1 MRFESAF
8 GMYQGTSSS
17 LISPSRVR
25 REGRNWHLTA
35 TKDVARLPWLHRACP
50 SATLDKKSVFSC
62 SADYI
67 RCPISGANKD
77 YSSQLSG
84 TLPVHDERIEL
95 AQLAEIDEVGSS
107 RLRLGQPF

>member
-1 MRFESAF
+1 MRCELTF

-35 TKDVARLPWLHRACP
+35 TKDVARLPWLRRACP
-50 SATLDKKSVFSC
+50 SATLDKKGVFSC

-67 RCPISGANKD
+67 RCPISGANKK
-77 YSSQLSG
+77 
-84 TLPVHDERIEL
+84 
-95 AQLAEIDEVGSS
+95 AQHFSTSD
-107 RLRLGQPF
+107 LRLLPAATRNTLRPSPAD